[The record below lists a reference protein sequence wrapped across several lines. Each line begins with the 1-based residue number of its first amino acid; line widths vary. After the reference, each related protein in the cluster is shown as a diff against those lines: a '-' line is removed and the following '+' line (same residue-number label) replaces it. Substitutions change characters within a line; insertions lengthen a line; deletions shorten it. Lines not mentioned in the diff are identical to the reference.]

1 MEALGN
7 LFASAVAIFKTPMT
21 VFGFT
26 FSWWDV
32 FIWSIVAGLLIWF
45 IGRVFSD

>member
-1 MEALGN
+1 METLGSVFSSALG
-7 LFASAVAIFKTPMT
+7 IFKTPMNI
-21 VFGFT
+21 FGFT

-45 IGRVFSD
+45 IARIFDD